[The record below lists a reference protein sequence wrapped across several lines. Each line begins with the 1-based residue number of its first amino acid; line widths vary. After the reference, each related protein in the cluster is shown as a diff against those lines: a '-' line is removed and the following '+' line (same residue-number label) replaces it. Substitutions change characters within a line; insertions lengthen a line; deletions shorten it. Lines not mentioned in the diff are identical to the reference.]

1 MSNLSDLLPAGA
13 SGKKAT
19 FTASGAIS
27 NGDTVILNTDG
38 TISVVAQ
45 ISESKGSSSTFE
57 SASTT
62 YFDSVYDT
70 NADAIVISY
79 RDNGLGGYLTVVAG
93 SISGSSITFGTPV
106 VFYSF
111 ATTHTS
117 IAFNP
122 DNNTIAVAFQA
133 NTWGRHAVGSVSGT
147 TVTLG
152 GTGNFYGASAGECS
166 IAYNIAASKW
176 VVVVEG
182 VSNSNYLYSYS
193 GSGDLT
199 GISWNGAQNIKAAAG
214 YWPNVVYDPNS
225 ERIVILWRDGGNA
238 NYGTAVVGEINASS
252 TGYDYGTPV
261 VFESGQTDYPDA
273 CFDSDNNLVVVA
285 YRDTSDSNAGKVI
298 AGQVSG
304 TGTGSTISFGSAVAI
319 GQQSGD
325 YSITYDAVN
334 KKSVVGVRNGTNG
347 YPYVYNATVS
357 SNKSVSVDSGFE
369 INTTATSSTQY
380 SSISVTYS
388 PDTATTAVMYSNSS
402 TSGDAVVYQPLSS
415 NALPTPKF
423 VGIAQEDI
431 ANAASGEVVLVGGIA
446 ENATSEVTTTNST
459 VYLQLDGTLSTTASA
474 IEAGLA
480 FGPLAAI
487 GYQLSNASYDSVNF
501 NVFAQENIPTGVLFN
516 NDGTKMFIVGY
527 SGDEVN
533 EYTLSTAYD
542 VSTASASTLFSVASQ
557 ELTPLGMSFNSDG
570 TKFYIIGSANDTVFQ
585 YSCSTAY
592 SMATASYDSVSF
604 SVASQSTNPTDVTFN
619 NDGTKMYISSS
630 NASTGGVYQYSLS
643 TAFNVST
650 ASYDSVTLNTTAQ
663 ENNQRA
669 IAFNNDGTKLFIVG
683 QQNDTVFEYALTTA
697 YDLSTASYSST
708 SLSVTAV
715 VTEPLGLTFKP
726 DGTKMYLVSA
736 GGNVAVYQYSS
747 SINTTSKLL
756 LNG

>member
-45 ISESKGSSSTFE
+45 INESKGSSSTFE
-57 SASTT
+57 SANTL

-79 RDNGLGGYLTVVAG
+79 ADGGNGNYLTVVAG

-111 ATTHTS
+111 ATSHTS
-117 IAFNP
+117 IGFNP

-152 GTGNFYGASAGECS
+152 GTGDFYGASAGECS
-166 IAYNIAASKW
+166 IAYNIAASRW

-193 GSGDLT
+193 GSGST
-199 GISWNGAQNIKAAAG
+199 TSISWNGAQNIKAAAG
-214 YWPNVVYDPNS
+214 YWPNVVYDPNA
-225 ERIVILWRDGGNA
+225 ERIVILWRDGGNS
-238 NYGTAVVGEINASS
+238 NRGTAVVGEINASS

-261 VFESGQTDYPDA
+261 VFESGQADYPDA
-273 CFDSDNNLVVVA
+273 CFDPDTNLIVVA

-325 YSITYDAVN
+325 YSITYDNVN
-334 KKSVVGVRNGTNG
+334 KRSVVGVRNGTNG
-347 YPYVYNATVS
+347 YPYVYNVTVS
-357 SNKSVSVDSGFE
+357 SDKSISIDSGFE

-380 SSISVTYS
+380 SSISVTS
-388 PDTATTAVMYSNSS
+388 KLDAGKIAVMYTNST
-402 TSGDAVVYQPLSS
+402 TSGDAVVYQPLST
-415 NALPTPKF
+415 NALPAPKF

-459 VYLQLDGTLSTTASA
+459 VYLQRDGSLSTTASA

-480 FGPLAAI
+480 FGALSAL
-487 GYQLSNASYDSVNF
+487 GYRLQNASYDSKSFSVSS
-501 NVFAQENIPTGVLFN
+501 QETAPNAVEFSSDGTKMYILGTVQQTVYQYSLSTAFDVSTASYASTSFSVSSQALAPRGVRFKS
-516 NDGTKMFIVGY
+516 DGTKMFV
-527 SGDEVN
+527 
-533 EYTLSTAYD
+533 
-542 VSTASASTLFSVASQ
+542 
-557 ELTPLGMSFNSDG
+557 
-570 TKFYIIGSANDTVFQ
+570 IGSSADAVFQ
-585 YSCSTAY
+585 YSLSTAWDV
-592 SMATASYDSVSF
+592 STASYDSVSF
-604 SVASQSTNPTDVTFN
+604 SVASQTTSPEGLAFKS
-619 NDGTKMYISSS
+619 DGTEMYVCGSPSDIVYQYTLSTAWDLSAVTLSSS
-630 NASTGGVYQYSLS
+630 FSTSGVDFTELAFNSDGTSVFILDRTSDAIIEYSLS
-643 TAFNVST
+643 TAWNINTATATGDTLSVVS
-650 ASYDSVTLNTTAQ
+650 Q
-663 ENNQRA
+663 ETNPKGL
-669 IAFNNDGTKLFIVG
+669 AFNATGTKVYIVG
-683 QQNDTVFEYALTTA
+683 ESSDT
-697 YDLSTASYSST
+697 
-708 SLSVTAV
+708 
-715 VTEPLGLTFKP
+715 
-726 DGTKMYLVSA
+726 
-736 GGNVAVYQYSS
+736 VYQYST
-747 SINTTSKLL
+747 SITTASKLL

>member
-45 ISESKGSSSTFE
+45 INESKGSSSTFE
-57 SASTT
+57 SANTL

-79 RDNGLGGYLTVVAG
+79 ADGGNGNYLTVVAG

-111 ATTHTS
+111 ATSHTS
-117 IAFNP
+117 IGFNP

-152 GTGNFYGASAGECS
+152 GTGDFYGASAGECS
-166 IAYNIAASKW
+166 IAYNIAASRW

-193 GSGDLT
+193 GSGST
-199 GISWNGAQNIKAAAG
+199 TSISWNGAQNIKAAAG
-214 YWPNVVYDPNS
+214 YWPNVVYDPNA
-225 ERIVILWRDGGNA
+225 ERIVILWRDGGNS
-238 NYGTAVVGEINASS
+238 NRGTAVVGEINASS

-261 VFESGQTDYPDA
+261 VFESGQADYPDA
-273 CFDSDNNLVVVA
+273 CFDPDTNLIVVA

-325 YSITYDAVN
+325 YSITYDNVN
-334 KKSVVGVRNGTNG
+334 KRSVVGVRNGTNG
-347 YPYVYNATVS
+347 YPYVYNVTVS
-357 SNKSVSVDSGFE
+357 SDKSISIDSGFE

-380 SSISVTYS
+380 SSISVTS
-388 PDTATTAVMYSNSS
+388 KLDAGKIAVMYTNST
-402 TSGDAVVYQPLSS
+402 TSGDAVVYQPLST
-415 NALPTPKF
+415 NALPAPKF

-459 VYLQLDGTLSTTASA
+459 VYLQRDGSLSTTASP

-480 FGPLAAI
+480 FGALSAL
-487 GYQLSNASYDSVNF
+487 GYRLQNASYDSKSFSVATQDSSATEGF
-501 NVFAQENIPTGVLFN
+501 TFSY
-516 NDGTKMFIVGY
+516 DGTKMYAVGTTNRTVY
-527 SGDEVN
+527 QYD
-533 EYTLSTAYD
+533 LSTAFD
-542 VSTASASTLFSVASQ
+542 VSTASYASKSFSVATQ
-557 ELTPLGMSFNSDG
+557 ETGPRGIRFKSDG
-570 TKFYIIGSANDTVFQ
+570 TKMYIVGSTADTVFQ
-585 YSCSTAY
+585 YS
-592 SMATASYDSVSF
+592 
-604 SVASQSTNPTDVTFN
+604 
-619 NDGTKMYISSS
+619 
-630 NASTGGVYQYSLS
+630 LS
-643 TAFNVST
+643 TAWDVST
-650 ASYDSVTLNTTAQ
+650 ASYDSVSLSVASEDTLPMGLAFSADGTEMYMVGGTNDSVYQYTLSTAWDLSTGSYASKSLSVASQ
-663 ENNQRA
+663 DTSPGGVVINS
-669 IAFNNDGTKLFIVG
+669 DGTKLFVVG
-683 QQNDTVFEYALTTA
+683 FISNAVYQYNLSTA
-697 YDLSTASYSST
+697 YDLSTASYASISFSVATQATVAKDLSFST
-708 SLSVTAV
+708 
-715 VTEPLGLTFKP
+715 
-726 DGTKMYLVSA
+726 DGTKMYTGSV
-736 GGNVAVYQYSS
+736 GTVYQYST
-747 SINTTSKLL
+747 SITTASKLL